1 MTGRHVKEKHQRDEQ
16 PPDAAPADV
25 PAVAPAD
32 APADEAAYVD
42 PFAAA
47 EAPLEDTHRTE

>member
-16 PPDAAPADV
+16 PPDAVPADM
-25 PAVAPAD
+25 
-32 APADEAAYVD
+32 PADEAAYVD

-47 EAPLEDTHRTE
+47 EAPPEDTHRTE